1 VHELVREAAVTARVT
16 TLKGP
21 DSGAYYVD
29 GPGGYY
35 LDGDEPPGQWLG
47 LGAEALGLAGEVD
60 DDHFLAL
67 MDGRDPIDGE
77 QLGTSHHERTVRGF
91 DVTCSAPKS
100 VSVLFAIG
108 DERVRNEVL
117 DAHDAAVAAAFGW
130 IEDHAHCRYRVDGEV
145 WTVDAD
151 GLIAAAFRQH
161 TSRAHDPQVHTHLVI
176 VNRVMAPD
184 GRWLALDAR
193 TLKHDQRTV
202 WALYAAGLRA
212 ELTSRLDVGW
222 HDVENGQA
230 EMADAPEEVLD
241 AFSQR
246 TKQMTR
252 RIDEKT
258 ERFIDDLGR
267 RPTPRERWRIEREAA
282 TDSRPTKAS
291 ADAAELHQDWH
302 NQLDALGYTPERYLD
317 RVTGWTRPIE
327 GDAVTDRDTV
337 IAALSSLRD
346 TQSVWR
352 PAEITREVAAAM
364 STRLGGT
371 AGEIVER
378 AQRLASH
385 VEDALTVDISRPV
398 PGQVPVRDDGRPV
411 TEGALD
417 RILTTRSILDEEE
430 HILEL
435 TQRRVAEGGS
445 DVHDLDSDD
454 ELSAVQQHA
463 AGAVAGERRLV
474 LVVGP
479 AGTGKTTAMR
489 PAVAHLHAQGRP
501 CFGVAP
507 SAAAAE
513 VLAVDTGIDADTLDK
528 LLVEHRLDRPPQHRY
543 DLPAGATVVV
553 DEAAMVPTP
562 RLAELIGLADRRDW
576 RLALVGDPMQFSAV
590 GRSGMFGHLVDTIG
604 AVELDR
610 VHRFDASWER
620 DASLRLRR
628 GDTDVVVLYDRNGR
642 LHGGT
647 GRQMAK
653 ATVAAWRRATE
664 AGETAAMMAPTR
676 AGVDV
681 LNELAQ
687 HERITAG
694 EIDLRS
700 RSVKVGISRAF
711 TGDLVATRRND
722 RTLLTD
728 QARMVKNRDHWTV
741 ETVHDDGGLTVAGCT
756 GRVAL
761 PADYVAAHVE
771 LAYAQ
776 TSHATQGCTVDR
788 SFLFLD
794 GPTGTSGIY
803 VPLTRG
809 RTSNEAFV
817 VLNDER
823 TAAEVVAEAVAR
835 TWIDQPA
842 TALRLDR
849 PKSPASRGDGD
860 RDTTIRPRHAVSFE
874 PLPEQEL
881 RALVGRVAAQ
891 RASAER
897 IRWRLRDHDQALAD
911 LAGREEELRHQI
923 RHARTRLADATR
935 TLGEHDRPLHRRHH
949 RTEIENAKREAR
961 VLPGQIDDIETELSE
976 LPKDVEAERLAREQT
991 VRLDEAVR
999 RGEPERVEQAIE
1011 ADARAR
1017 GMDAADQSPALIV
1030 GHLGPV
1036 PDDPTSRERW
1046 VTAAGRISQHRTLW
1060 PVADDALVGPPP
1072 MDGPPERSVTY
1083 YAATKAIADLDRT
1096 MGTDRRSIDR
1106 PGPGLSL

>member
-1 VHELVREAAVTARVT
+1 MTARVT

-21 DSGAYYVD
+21 DAGAYYVD

-47 LGAEALGLAGEVD
+47 RGAEALGLAGEVV
-60 DDHFLAL
+60 DDHLLAL
-67 MDGRDPIDGE
+67 MDGRDPIDGVL
-77 QLGTSHHERTVRGF
+77 LGTSHHERTVRGF

-108 DERVRNEVL
+108 DERVREEVL
-117 DAHDAAVAAAFGW
+117 GAHDVAVAAAFGW
-130 IEDHAHCRYRVDGEV
+130 IEEHAHCRYRVDGEI

-202 WALYAAGLRA
+202 SAIYAAGLRA
-212 ELTSRLDVGW
+212 ELTSRLGVRW
-222 HDVENGQA
+222 NEVENGQA

-246 TKQMTR
+246 TTQIAR
-252 RIDEKT
+252 RIEEKT
-258 ERFIDDLGR
+258 DRFVDDLGR
-267 RPTPRERWRIEREAA
+267 RPTPQERWRIEREAA

-302 NQLDALGYTPERYLD
+302 DQLDALGYAPERYVD
-317 RVTGWTRPIE
+317 RVTGRTRPIE

-352 PAEITREVAAAM
+352 PAEITREIAAALP
-364 STRLGGT
+364 TRLGGT
-371 AGEIVER
+371 AAEIVER

-398 PGQVPVRDDGRPV
+398 PGHVPVRDDGRPV

-430 HILEL
+430 HILDL
-435 TQRRVAEGGS
+435 TQRWAAEGGS
-445 DVHDLDSDD
+445 DVHDLESD

-489 PAVAHLHAQGRP
+489 PAVAHLQARGRS

-528 LLVEHRLDRPPQHRY
+528 LLVEHRFDRPPQHRY
-543 DLPAGATVVV
+543 DLPSGTTVVV

-562 RLAELIGLADRRDW
+562 RLAELTDLADRRGW

-628 GDTDVVVLYDRNGR
+628 GDTDVVALYDRNDR

-653 ATVAAWRRATE
+653 ATVAAWRRANE

-676 AGVDV
+676 VGVDV

-687 HERITAG
+687 QERITAG
-694 EIDLRS
+694 EIDLRR
-700 RSVKVGISRAF
+700 RSVKVGTSRAYA
-711 TGDLVATRRND
+711 GDLVATRRND

-728 QARMVKNRDHWTV
+728 QACMVKNRDHWTV
-741 ETVHDDGGLTVAGCT
+741 ESVHDDGGLTVVGRT

-761 PADYVAAHVE
+761 PADYVADHVE
-771 LAYAQ
+771 LAYAE
-776 TSHATQGCTVDR
+776 TSHATQGRTVDR

-809 RTSNEAFV
+809 RTTNEAFV

-823 TAAEVVAEAVAR
+823 TAAEVTAEAVAR

-849 PKSPASRGDGD
+849 PKLRASRGDGD
-860 RDTTIRPRHAVSFE
+860 RDNAIRPRHAIPSA
-874 PLPEQEL
+874 PLPEREL
-881 RALVGRVAAQ
+881 RALVGRAAAHC
-891 RASAER
+891 ASAER
-897 IRWRLRDHDQALAD
+897 IDWRLRDHDRALAD
-911 LAGREEELRHQI
+911 LAERKEVLRDQI

-935 TLGEHDRPLHRRHH
+935 TLDEHDRPLHRRHH
-949 RTEIENAKREAR
+949 RMEIENAKREAR
-961 VLPGQIDDIETELSE
+961 VLPGQIDDMENELSE
-976 LPKDVEAERLAREQT
+976 LPKEVEAAQLAREQT
-991 VRLDEAVR
+991 VRLAEAVR
-999 RGEPERVEQAIE
+999 RGEPGRVEQALL
-1011 ADARAR
+1011 ADACER
-1017 GMDAADQSPALIV
+1017 GTAAANQPPPLLVSY
-1030 GHLGPV
+1030 LGPV
-1036 PDDPTSRERW
+1036 PVDPTARERW
-1046 VTAAGRISQHRTLW
+1046 VEAAGRIAQHRALW
-1060 PVADDALVGPPP
+1060 PVADGVLVGPPP
-1072 MDGPPERSVTY
+1072 LDGPPEQSLTY
-1083 YAATKAIADLDRT
+1083 YAATKTIAAVGLGSRSLPNGIERT
-1096 MGTDRRSIDR
+1096 G
-1106 PGPGLSL
+1106 GGLSL